1 MSIVAALRSTNA
13 RLVVISETYSP
24 APDSLQSRRNARFVM
39 PAMGAS
45 TTGGST
51 TTSPTR
57 IGKRWAID
65 ATLTLPIVPGALKYG
80 RLRLLIRGWHE
91 ANGSALM
98 SNTPD
103 QVALQ
108 GKRRWIALLFLA
120 LGVAMIILDATVV
133 NVAIP
138 TMVRDLNLTTN
149 EAEWVNAAYSLTF
162 ASLLI
167 FFGRLADR
175 FGRKRLFIIGVVI
188 FVLASV
194 LVASSNDSISLIA
207 ARALQGIGGAMI
219 LPSSLSVINAVFV
232 GKARAVA
239 FAVWGGTIGGMAALG
254 PLVGGWLTTYYSWHW
269 AFLINVPIGVIVL
282 IGVVLVVPETR
293 DALGRKGIDLVGT
306 VLVTIGLLG
315 IVFALI
321 EGQRYGWLVPTEQF
335 SIGSWMWPSDSISVV
350 PVAGILGI
358 LAIVAMLFIEN
369 ARAQAGKVVVL
380 DLRLFR
386 IRSFGAGN
394 AVAVIVSLGEFGLL
408 FAIPLFLQATRGY
421 DALQTGVIL
430 LALALGS
437 FAASGLGAS
446 LSQRFG
452 PVRVLQLGMVLE
464 VIGIFGLGLML
475 STTITGWEMAP
486 WLFIYGMGVGFATA
500 QLTGVILSEVPVEE
514 SGTASAVQSTSRQVG
529 AAIGTAI
536 IGTTLIIGLGTT
548 TTELEDR
555 GVPTEQAQQIGD
567 AVAGSAGQAIPAL
580 AQQPDGDVLVE
591 AASQGFA
598 NAIKS
603 VAWVA
608 GALVFLGLLTS
619 LTLPK
624 NTARVESEGYESPTD
639 SEEGSAS
646 P

>member
-1 MSIVAALRSTNA
+1 
-13 RLVVISETYSP
+13 
-24 APDSLQSRRNARFVM
+24 M

-57 IGKRWAID
+57 TGKRWAID
-65 ATLTLPIVPGALKYG
+65 ATLILPIVPGALKYG
-80 RLRLLIRGWHE
+80 RLRLPTRRWHD

-175 FGRKRLFIIGVVI
+175 FGRKRLFIIGVVV

-282 IGVVLVVPETR
+282 IGVVLAVPESR

-335 SIGSWMWPSDSISVV
+335 SIGSWTWPSDSISVV

-358 LAIVAMLFIEN
+358 LAILAMLFIEN

-475 STTITGWEMAP
+475 STTITGWQMAP
-486 WLFIYGMGVGFATA
+486 WL
-500 QLTGVILSEVPVEE
+500 
-514 SGTASAVQSTSRQVG
+514 
-529 AAIGTAI
+529 
-536 IGTTLIIGLGTT
+536 
-548 TTELEDR
+548 
-555 GVPTEQAQQIGD
+555 
-567 AVAGSAGQAIPAL
+567 
-580 AQQPDGDVLVE
+580 
-591 AASQGFA
+591 
-598 NAIKS
+598 
-603 VAWVA
+603 
-608 GALVFLGLLTS
+608 
-619 LTLPK
+619 
-624 NTARVESEGYESPTD
+624 
-639 SEEGSAS
+639 
-646 P
+646 